1 MKQSLFFS
9 IIGIIIAGG
18 IVGFMLACRG
28 NTCFAQEAP
37 TASSPLAG
45 DEALGARE
53 GASEGGPL
61 LPEEIEDTAGA
72 RVGATVIVPPHPV
85 SLPALFEKQF
95 DGRDLEMGRVL
106 AENPVYTRYF
116 ITYKSGPLT
125 ISGIMNV
132 PKGAE
137 YGSPESP
144 DRGGPFP
151 LFILNHGYIDPAI
164 YTNGRGLK
172 REQDY
177 LARRGYVVM
186 HPDYRNHAE
195 SDDDP
200 RYELDLRLGYV
211 EDVINAVYAARASGL
226 PFLDASR
233 VGMLGH
239 SMGGGITLNVL
250 AVQPDL
256 VEAAVLFAPVS
267 SDYRDNFEKWTRGG
281 ETGRGRAARIIEAY
295 GAPEDNPEFWREVS
309 VRNFFDRMNVPIMN
323 HHGNADESVPLAWSQ
338 ATHDALLSAGKDSQ
352 LFVYDGEPHEFINAW
367 PQVMQRTVEFFD
379 KQVKDSKKG
388 I

>member
-1 MKQSLFFS
+1 MKKLVNLL
-9 IIGIIIAGG
+9 IIAL
-18 IVGFMLACRG
+18 VG
-28 NTCFAQEAP
+28 
-37 TASSPLAG
+37 
-45 DEALGARE
+45 LGVWFLFTGQSDHAME
-53 GASEGGPL
+53 FSNESDIADSEVASENRWSEYP
-61 LPEEIEDTAGA
+61 I
-72 RVGATVIVPPHPV
+72 
-85 SLPALFEKQF
+85 SLPALMDENFNGNGLILGE
-95 DGRDLEMGRVL
+95 VL
-106 AENPVYTRYF
+106 DDNSAYTRYY
-116 ITYKSGPLT
+116 ITYQSGHLT

-132 PKGAE
+132 PKGE
-137 YGSPESP
+137 
-144 DRGGPFP
+144 GPWP
-151 LFILNHGYIDPAI
+151 LLVLNHGYIDPEI

-323 HHGNADESVPLAWSQ
+323 QHGNADESVPLAWSQ

-379 KQVKDSKKG
+379 KQV
-388 I
+388 